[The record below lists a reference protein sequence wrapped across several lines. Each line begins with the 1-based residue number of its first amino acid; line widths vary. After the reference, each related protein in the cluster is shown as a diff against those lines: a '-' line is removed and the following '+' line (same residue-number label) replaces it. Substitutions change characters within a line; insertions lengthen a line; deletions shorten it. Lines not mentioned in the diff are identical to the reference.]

1 MTHSSHTLIPITLEI
16 FHSVEFYVIILLVA
30 ALAVGLMALPSG
42 HGPVETGFADG
53 VLTLDPGETDLTPRL
68 ELESLPDG
76 SVKLTRLGLPSSLDS
91 SATVALAITRKGFD
105 LSIEERITPASRAM
119 LTSETA
125 PVNKATFILHG
136 LATERYHIRYNS
148 EATSSFTAAT
158 YHNRPGMRS
167 TRLLRQA

>member
-1 MTHSSHTLIPITLEI
+1 MEI

-42 HGPVETGFADG
+42 HGPVETNFADG
-53 VLTLDPGETDLTPRL
+53 ALKFDPEATDQTPRL
-68 ELESLPDG
+68 EIESLPDG
-76 SVKLTRLGLPSSLDS
+76 SVKLTRLGLPATLDS

-105 LSIEERITPASRAM
+105 ISIEERITPASRAM
-119 LTSETA
+119 LASETT
-125 PVNKATFILHG
+125 PVNIATFILTG
-136 LATERYHIRYNS
+136 LAAERYHIRYNS

-158 YHNRPGMRS
+158 YNNRPGMRS